1 MADGLRLALSFFTV
15 LPVRP
20 GSYDRTTATRA
31 MTLLPV
37 IGLGLA
43 TTVSAVLVACRVL
56 YYGSVLGSLLASAVA
71 IAALAVFTRGLH
83 LDGLVDLV
91 DGLASYAPRERALEI
106 MRAPGIGALGAVVLV
121 LSLVLQ
127 ILALTYC
134 VARHRGTEA
143 VFVAL
148 LAGRLAVLW
157 SCTAG
162 VPAARPDGLGA
173 VVAGTVPRAVAIGWT
188 VVLVAASGAFGYL
201 DPDGGSAER
210 AVRVVA
216 AYAAA
221 LLASAVLLRHVRRRL
236 GGVTGDVFGA
246 VLEIA
251 TTVALL
257 VLAVDPHDSRPPDA
271 AA

>member
-20 GSYDRTTATRA
+20 GSYDRATATRA
-31 MTLLPV
+31 MVLLPL
-37 IGLGLA
+37 IGAGLA
-43 TTVSAVLVACRVL
+43 VAASAVLVACREL
-56 YYGSVLGSLLASAVA
+56 YYGSTVGSLLASAVT
-71 IAALAVFTRGLH
+71 ITALAVFTRGLH

-106 MRAPGIGALGAVVLV
+106 MRAPGVGALGAAALA

-157 SCTAG
+157 SCVPG

-173 VVAGTVPRAVAIGWT
+173 VVAGTVPRMVALAWT
-188 VVLVAASGAFGYL
+188 VVVAGVSVAYGYL

-210 AVRVVA
+210 ATRVLVA
-216 AYAAA
+216 YAVALLGAAA
-221 LLASAVLLRHVRRRL
+221 LVAHVRRRL

-257 VLAVDPHDSRPPDA
+257 VMAVDPSPTRRL
-271 AA
+271 